1 MALVPFSY
9 NARSLWAR
17 GSSTLMTV
25 LSIAATVAVLA
36 GMLSLQ
42 QGFATMFT
50 SQGRTDLGVFLRPGA
65 TSEGQSSFPR
75 EFADILMKST
85 PEIQNGDDG
94 RPLAS
99 GELFLAV
106 RLAKM
111 DGGET
116 NVSIRGVQPRT
127 FDVQGDRLQIT
138 DGNRFANGAD
148 EIVVGRALL
157 GRIRDCAVGD
167 TLMINTTPFKV
178 VGAFTSTGQHESEIW
193 GDADRLMAALE
204 RPNFSRVIATLR
216 AGTDIEALSARLKDD
231 RRVPAK
237 VMTERD
243 YLSSQT
249 NALSVTLILVGAFL
263 SVLMGLAAVFTG
275 INAML
280 ASITARTREI
290 GILLSLGFRPWA
302 LFVSFLAEAML
313 LGVVGG
319 LVGCLMVL
327 PLNGVQ
333 TGTTNFQ
340 TFTEVAFGFRATPT
354 VLVTAILFSL
364 LLGLIGGALPAWRA
378 ARMRPT
384 EALRRA

>member
-42 QGFATMFT
+42 QGFATMFA
-50 SQGRTDLGVFLRPGA
+50 SKGRTDLGVFLRPGA
-65 TSEGQSSFPR
+65 TSEGESAFPR
-75 EFADILMKST
+75 ELADILMKAT
-85 PEIQNGDDG
+85 PEIQTGDDG

-127 FDVQGDRLQIT
+127 FDVHGDRLQVVE
-138 DGNRFANGAD
+138 GRRFTAGAD
-148 EIVVGRALL
+148 ELLIGKALV
-157 GRIRDCAVGD
+157 GRIRDCGVGD

-178 VGAFTSTGQHESEIW
+178 VGSFASTGQHESEIW
-193 GDADRLMAALE
+193 GDADRMMEALE
-204 RPNFSRVIATLR
+204 RPGFSRVVAVLKP
-216 AGTDIEALSARLKDD
+216 GTDVDALAARLKDD
-231 RRVPAK
+231 QRVPAK
-237 VMTERD
+237 MLTERA
-243 YLSSQT
+243 YLTSQT
-249 NALSVTLILVGAFL
+249 SVLSGALIGVGAFL
-263 SVLMGLAAVFTG
+263 SLLMGLAAIFTG
-275 INAML
+275 TNSML

-302 LFVSFLAEAML
+302 LFVSFLAEAVL
-313 LGVVGG
+313 LGLIGG
-319 LVGCLMVL
+319 VVGCLMVL
-327 PLNGVQ
+327 PLNGLQ

-354 VLVTAILFSL
+354 VLFWAIVFSL

-378 ARMRPT
+378 ARLRPT